1 MDIKK
6 IVSILNFLSQRVN
19 YFTKLK
25 AAKLLYFADKEHL
38 IQYGRSITDDR
49 YIKMKYGP
57 VPTRI
62 LNIINYPDEYLMEPD
77 NRKYLHTFLTFSEDK
92 RRTINSKLDP
102 DLDDLSKSEI
112 RVLEHVI
119 KQYGHFTASELIKI
133 SHKEFAYQNASD
145 GDFLFVGDIVHGLK
159 KEHREELLRFIA
171 EQKREDFE
179 LHYMFN

>member
-19 YFTKLK
+19 YLTKLK

-38 IQYGRSITDDR
+38 IQYGRSITNDR

-62 LNIINYPDEYLMEPD
+62 LNIINYPDEYLLESE
-77 NRKYLHTFLTFSEDK
+77 NRKYLHTFLIFSEDK
-92 RRTINSKLDP
+92 RKTINSKLKP
-102 DLDDLSKSEI
+102 DLNELSKSEI
-112 RVLEHVI
+112 KVLDHII
-119 KQYGHFTASELIKI
+119 KKYGHFTASKLIKI
-133 SHKEFAYQNASD
+133 SHKEYAYKNAAD
-145 GDFLFVGDIVHGLK
+145 GDFLLVSDIVHDLK
-159 KEHREELLRFIA
+159 KEHREELLRVIA
-171 EQKREDFE
+171 EKNQEDFE

>member
-38 IQYGRSITDDR
+38 IQYGSSITDDR

-62 LNIINYPDEYLMEPD
+62 LNIINNPDEYLMEPE
-77 NRKYLHTFLTFSEDK
+77 NRKYLHKFLSFSEDK
-92 RRTINSKLDP
+92 RKTINSKLNS
-102 DLDDLSKSEI
+102 DLYELSKSEI
-112 RVLEHVI
+112 KVLNHIV
-119 KQYGHFTASELIKI
+119 KKYGHFTASELIKI
-133 SHKEFAYQNASD
+133 SHKEFAYKNAND
-145 GDFLFVGDIVHGLK
+145 GDFLLISDIVHDLK
-159 KEHREELLRFIA
+159 KEHREELLRLIA
-171 EQKREDFE
+171 ERKKEDYE

>member
-38 IQYGRSITDDR
+38 IQYGSSITDDR

-62 LNIINYPDEYLMEPD
+62 LNIINNPDEYLMEPE
-77 NRKYLHTFLTFSEDK
+77 NRKYLHKFLSFSKDK
-92 RRTINSKLDP
+92 RKTINSKLNS
-102 DLDDLSKSEI
+102 DLYELSKSEI
-112 RVLEHVI
+112 KVLNHIV
-119 KQYGHFTASELIKI
+119 KKYGHFTASELIKI
-133 SHKEFAYQNASD
+133 SHKEFAYKNAND
-145 GDFLFVGDIVHGLK
+145 GDFLLISDIVHDLK
-159 KEHREELLRFIA
+159 KEHREELLRLIA
-171 EQKREDFE
+171 ERKKEDYE